1 MTGTTRVESPLTVGQ
16 VAERFG
22 VTVRTLHHY
31 DEIGLLS
38 PSERSTAGYRLYTG
52 QDVTRLQHVVV
63 YRRLGFALEEI
74 ALLLEHPETVESHL
88 RRQRAA
94 VMSRLDEMRDLVTAL
109 DRALE
114 REMSNQP
121 ATPEDMKE
129 LFGDGFYDSQAEAQ
143 ERWGDTDAWKQ
154 SQQRTRG
161 YTKADWEEV
170 KAETDALHAGF
181 VAAMD
186 AGEPPT
192 SEAAMDAAEQH
203 RLHIDRRFYACS
215 HEFHKGLADM
225 YVSDPRFTATYDEI
239 RPGMSSYVRDAI
251 YANAERAAAAS
262 E

>member
-1 MTGTTRVESPLTVGQ
+1 MTGTTRLESPLTVGQ

-31 DEIGLLS
+31 DEVGLLS

-94 VMSRLDEMRDLVTAL
+94 VMSRLDEMRDLVTAI

-114 REMSNQP
+114 REIIQQP
-121 ATPEDMKE
+121 ATTEDMKE
-129 LFGDGFYDSQAEAQ
+129 LFGDGFYENQ
-143 ERWGDTDAWKQ
+143 
-154 SQQRTRG
+154 
-161 YTKADWEEV
+161 
-170 KAETDALHAGF
+170 TDALHAAF

-203 RLHIDRRFYACS
+203 RLHIDRRFYDCTHA
-215 HEFHKGLADM
+215 FHTGLADM
-225 YVSDPRFTATYDEI
+225 YVSDSRFTATYDEI
-239 RPGMSSYVRDAI
+239 RPGMSFYVRDAI
-251 YANAERAAAAS
+251 YANAERAAAQGPPQG
-262 E
+262 